1 MSIIGH
7 NLKKVKG
14 VNKLISYAPLWET
27 MKRKGATTYTLR
39 FKGEAE
45 NISGSTLL
53 RLQNNESVSTN
64 TLNVLCKILDCE
76 LSDVAEYMP
85 D

>member
-1 MSIIGH
+1 
-7 NLKKVKG
+7 
-14 VNKLISYAPLWET
+14 

-39 FKGEAE
+39 YKDKDE

-53 RLQNNESVSTN
+53 RLQKNESVSTN

-76 LSDVAEYMP
+76 LSDVAEYVP

>member
-1 MSIIGH
+1 
-7 NLKKVKG
+7 
-14 VNKLISYAPLWET
+14 

-39 FKGEAE
+39 YKGKDE

-64 TLNVLCKILDCE
+64 TLNVLYKILDCE
-76 LSDVAEYMP
+76 LSDVAEYVP